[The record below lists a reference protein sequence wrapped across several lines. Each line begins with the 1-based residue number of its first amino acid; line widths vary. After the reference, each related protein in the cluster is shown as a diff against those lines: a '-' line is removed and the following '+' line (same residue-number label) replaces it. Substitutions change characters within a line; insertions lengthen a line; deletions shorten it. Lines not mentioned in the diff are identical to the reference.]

1 MLYTMKETC
10 TQVEMNY
17 EALKFTAGKGWFPM
31 LKETRIIS
39 AFLTSVT
46 LPGSEAFSACGA
58 AE

>member
-17 EALKFTAGKGWFPM
+17 EALKFYCREGLVPNVKRDQNNFRLFDERDM
-31 LKETRIIS
+31 
-39 AFLTSVT
+39 
-46 LPGSEAFSACGA
+46 PGSEAFSACGA